1 MTLPSSSQDAI
12 LRIYLTLAQY
22 PILNNEIRA
31 RMRHELYQ
39 RGIITPQVFET
50 EVQTK
55 AIRSQAMEGLHEP
68 LLEEPSDV
76 WETRLARIRD
86 HLTDFYFAYNLPY
99 DLLEQLIR
107 QVLAER
113 GASVKEALIT
123 FNPELAPQRYLFEQG
138 FVIENMP
145 PEERARAAARLQEIK
160 VVLIRTIISDQ
171 LSYVNIAKDWFTIT
185 DLDYIKKRKIG
196 KGKIGGKSAGMMLAY
211 RIIQEIGD
219 EDLVSCI
226 QIPDSYFIGADI
238 MYEFMARNGL
248 MNWLDQK
255 YKPEEQIRL
264 EFPELRR
271 EFMGGE
277 LPPDTID
284 QLHKILQ
291 DVKSKPLIVRSSSLL
306 EDNFGTSFAGKYE
319 SHFCPNQG
327 GPQKNLEDLVGAI
340 LKTYASIFNPD
351 ALLYRRAK
359 GLQNYDE
366 RMAILIQVV
375 QGEVFDHYYLPFAAG
390 VAYSR
395 NLYRW
400 SPQIQ
405 RDDGFM
411 RLVWGLG
418 TRAVDRTANDYAR
431 LVALSHPTLQPET
444 SAKMLKRYSQQYV
457 DVIDL
462 AANAY
467 QTLPV
472 NSVLQK
478 SYPHLRYIA
487 ERDQGDY
494 LTPIRSNMGMDDL
507 RGIVLSFNEL
517 FRRSSIAKRMT
528 RMLQTLEKYY
538 HSPVDTEFTLHIVDP
553 SATPLQVNIA
563 ILQCRPQIHI
573 KESEVQIPRNLREE
587 DIIFSTSRMV
597 PHGYLNAIRYVI
609 FIPPEAYYK
618 LPTAAERT
626 TLGRWVSEL
635 NAHLEN
641 ENFICVAPGRWGTS
655 NPDLGIHVGYGDIYN
670 TRALVEITGQG
681 IGPAPEA
688 SYGTHFFQDLIESQI
703 YPLAICLDDPDAS
716 LNRTF
721 FYNPPNVLSK
731 YLPKANKMH
740 ECLRVIEIASFRP
753 DHHMEIVMDNDKG
766 IAVAFLAPG

>member
-1 MTLPSSSQDAI
+1 MTLPSSSQDTI
-12 LRIYLTLAQY
+12 LRIYLALAQY

-39 RGIITPQVFET
+39 RGVITPQVFET
-50 EVQTK
+50 EVQSK
-55 AIRSQAMEGLHEP
+55 AVRSQSLEGLHDP

-99 DLLEQLIR
+99 ELLEELILK
-107 QVLAER
+107 VLAER

-138 FVIENMP
+138 FVLENMP
-145 PEERARAAARLQEIK
+145 PEERAQAAARLQEIK
-160 VVLIRTIISDQ
+160 VVLIRTLISDQ

-185 DLDYIKKRKIG
+185 DLDNIKKRKIG

-219 EDLVSCI
+219 EDLRSCI

-248 MNWLDQK
+248 MDWLDQK
-255 YKPEEQIRL
+255 YKPEEQIRR
-264 EFPELRR
+264 EYPELRK
-271 EFMGGE
+271 EFLDGK
-277 LPPDTID
+277 LPPETDD
-284 QLHKILQ
+284 QLRNLLEE
-291 DVKSKPLIVRSSSLL
+291 VKDKPLIVRSSSLL

-327 GPQKNLEDLVGAI
+327 SFEQNLAELNRAI
-340 LKTYASIFNPD
+340 IQTYASIFNPD

-366 RMAILIQVV
+366 RMAILIQTV
-375 QGEVFDHYYLPFAAG
+375 QGDVFDHYYLPFAAG

-400 SPQIQ
+400 SPQIR

-418 TRAVDRTANDYAR
+418 TRAVDRTANDYTR

-457 DVIDL
+457 DVINLATNTFETVAVNDL
-462 AANAY
+462 LN
-467 QTLPV
+467 
-472 NSVLQK
+472 K
-478 SYPHLRYIA
+478 RYPPLRYLA
-487 ERDQGDY
+487 EQDQGDF
-494 LTPIRSNMGMDDL
+494 LTPIRSNLGMDNL
-507 RGIVLSFNEL
+507 ANLVLTFNEL
-517 FRRSSIAKRMT
+517 FRRSSIAPRMT
-528 RMLQTLEKYY
+528 SMLQILEKYY
-538 HSPVDTEFTLHIVDP
+538 HSPVDTEFTLHILDP
-553 SATPLQVNIA
+553 SATQLQVSVA
-563 ILQCRPQIHI
+563 ILQCRPQSHL
-573 KESEVQIPRNLREE
+573 KESEAQIPRHLQEE
-587 DIIFSTSRMV
+587 DIIFSTSRIV
-597 PHGYLNAIRYVI
+597 PQGHLKPIRFVI
-609 FIPPEAYYK
+609 FIPPQAYYK

-626 TLGRWVSEL
+626 LLGRWISEL
-635 NAHLEN
+635 NALLKD

-681 IGPAPEA
+681 IGSAPEA

-703 YPLAICLDDPDAS
+703 YPLTICLDDPETIF
-716 LNRTF
+716 NRPF
-721 FYNPPNVLSK
+721 FYDTPNLLSRF
-731 YLPKANKMH
+731 LPQAGRID
-740 ECLRVIEIASFRP
+740 ETLRVIDVSSFRP
-753 DHHMEIVMDNDKG
+753 NHHIEIIMDNDKG
-766 IAVAFLAPG
+766 IAVAFLTPG